1 MMMGNRFLLWRHKKI
16 HYYMLDF
23 CYFANCLVLAHIW
36 LAPRSNLM
44 AKVGVCVCRGGGG
57 G

>member
-1 MMMGNRFLLWRHKKI
+1 MYRHKKI

-36 LAPRSNLM
+36 LAPRSALL
-44 AKVGVCVCRGGGG
+44 AKVGCVVEACGVKHGGQRC
-57 G
+57 